1 MWSIHLGSVNIVP
14 YLIIVGGYL
23 FTILTSG
30 YVFRLFIGNAGAKV
44 EEDREAETG
53 DAPVKEIPP
62 DDKKGIRKLD
72 VGVIIGKCENIL
84 ALTMILNNEYT
95 GLAIIFT
102 AKSIIRLDAMKKNPK
117 YYLGGTLVNLCY
129 TILMGYVI
137 RFLLALTG
145 FYL

>member
-1 MWSIHLGSVNIVP
+1 MWSINLGSVNIVP

-23 FTILTSG
+23 FTLLTSG
-30 YVFRLFIGNAGAKV
+30 YVFKLFIGNAGVMVK
-44 EEDREAETG
+44 EDQETEAA
-53 DAPVKEIPP
+53 DAPQKKPAGN
-62 DDKKGIRKLD
+62 DKKGIGKLD

-84 ALTMILNNEYT
+84 ALTMVLNGEYT

-129 TILMGYVI
+129 SILMGYVI
-137 RFLLALTG
+137 RFFLALTG
-145 FYL
+145 FYI

>member
-14 YLIIVGGYL
+14 YLIIAGGFL

-30 YVFRLFIGNAGAKV
+30 YVFRLFIGSAGAKV
-44 EEDREAETG
+44 EEDRESETG
-53 DAPVKEIPP
+53 DAPAKETPP
-62 DDKKGIRKLD
+62 DDKKWIGKLD

>member
-14 YLIIVGGYL
+14 YLIMAGGYV

-30 YVFRLFIGNAGAKV
+30 YVFRLFIGSSGAKV
-44 EEDREAETG
+44 EEDREEETG
-53 DAPVKEIPP
+53 DDLVKETLP
-62 DDKKGIRKLD
+62 DGKKWFGRLD

-84 ALTMILNNEYT
+84 ALTMILNSEYT